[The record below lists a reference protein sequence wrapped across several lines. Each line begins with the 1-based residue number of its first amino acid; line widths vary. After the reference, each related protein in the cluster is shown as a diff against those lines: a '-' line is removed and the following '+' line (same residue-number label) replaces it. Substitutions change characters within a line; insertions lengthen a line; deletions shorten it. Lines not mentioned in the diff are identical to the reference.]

1 LVGASAVQPRVD
13 SNPAG
18 MAEAFRS
25 VATSSGTATALNIY
39 LDQTST
45 ATQLI
50 VGVYADAGGKPGA
63 LLSSG
68 RSVTPAAGGWNAISV
83 DPVLIRSG
91 QAYWL
96 AALAPTKSGI
106 VRFRDLPDGT
116 GGPTQTSAQKT
127 LSASAGLP
135 STWRRGS
142 DFANAPAS
150 IFLGLR

>member
-1 LVGASAVQPRVD
+1 
-13 SNPAG
+13 

-83 DPVLIRSG
+83 DPLLIRSG

-96 AALAPTKSGI
+96 ADPRTHQVGDRTFPRPSGRHRRTDPDKRAEDTVGQRRVAVDLAPRIGLRQRTGI
-106 VRFRDLPDGT
+106 DLPGAAM
-116 GGPTQTSAQKT
+116 TS
-127 LSASAGLP
+127 
-135 STWRRGS
+135 
-142 DFANAPAS
+142 
-150 IFLGLR
+150 